1 MLFATV
7 IFNHITGMA
16 EKPLLWPLER
26 LLKQRSE
33 NPLLSWYQA
42 GEKKTGQATEV
53 RQSHMGNGFSPL
65 SHTCE

>member
-1 MLFATV
+1 
-7 IFNHITGMA
+7 MA

-26 LLKQRSE
+26 LLKQRPE

-53 RQSHMGNGFSPL
+53 RQSYMGNGFSPL